1 MAITINLTQ
10 LRRKKREKDGKVP
23 IYIRITED
31 GKSRFKSTGIYLE
44 EKYWNRGK
52 QKVSKSHRHHEHLN
66 IRLKRNQNEVE
77 DIREKLY
84 KENKLSLDELMKV
97 LHKDKESDPRS
108 VLTLGKEFQSH
119 LKSIDKYWEMRH
131 FTVIINNLNEF
142 IREKN
147 KSDQLDK
154 LDAEW
159 IEGFQDY
166 LLREIGN
173 SNNTVRKKLQRF
185 KAMTDWLIKENH
197 ISDNPFIKVEKVE
210 PKKINNKVKLTIEQ
224 IQAIENLELEK
235 GSQLWHVKNYF
246 LFSFYNAGIRFGD
259 LCTLRWRNLVD
270 GRLVYEMRKTGG
282 KKNIRQLEP
291 MRKILDR
298 YLIPTS
304 KPGHYIFPLLKK
316 NYRDPIELR
325 KIISS
330 KNARVNKLLKTLA
343 KKSGIESNVSFHVS
357 RHTWAHY
364 ALKKGMD
371 LYSISKALG
380 HADLK
385 ITEEYIKSFDE
396 EMLDKSMESL
406 YS

>member
-1 MAITINLTQ
+1 MLE
-10 LRRKKREKDGKVP
+10 RK
-23 IYIRITED
+23 
-31 GKSRFKSTGIYLE
+31 L
-44 EKYWNRGK
+44 
-52 QKVSKSHRHHEHLN
+52 
-66 IRLKRNQNEVE
+66 NEVKS
-77 DIREKLY
+77 IREKLY
-84 KENKLSLDELMKV
+84 KEDKLNLDELMKV

-142 IREKN
+142 IKEKN

-159 IEGFQDY
+159 IEEFQDY

-197 ISDNPFIKVEKVE
+197 ISDNPFSKVEKVE

-246 LFSFYNAGIRFGD
+246 LYSFYNAGIRFGD
-259 LCTLRWRNLVD
+259 LCTLYWRNLVD

-282 KKNIRQLEP
+282 KKNIRQLAP
-291 MRKILDR
+291 MQKILDR
-298 YLIPTS
+298 YRVPTS
-304 KPGHYIFPLLKK
+304 KPGDYIFPLLKK

-343 KKSGIESNVSFHVS
+343 KKAGIESSISFHVS

-396 EMLDKSMESL
+396 EMLDKSMENL
-406 YS
+406 YE